1 MTLAEEAGRIRGVLE
16 DPVRI
21 DQIEGVIRKGQML
34 AVRDGE
40 VALKTLLAE
49 IRLREIDC
57 GRGQVDTCHP
67 CASHGEPG
75 QVHAGAAPD
84 LENRAAAI
92 AFEVHEPE
100 QVVELFE
107 VVLIEVVKKS
117 TRPDRVT
124 RDLEVVNVPFPVLA
138 DSLSRGHA
146 GHYIMATDSE

>member
-1 MTLAEEAGRIRGVLE
+1 
-16 DPVRI
+16 
-21 DQIEGVIRKGQML
+21 ML
-34 AVRDGE
+34 AIRDVE

-49 IRLREIDC
+49 IRLREIDG
-57 GRGQVDTCHP
+57 GRGQVDTRHQ
-67 CASHGEPG
+67 CASPGEPG
-75 QVHAGAAPD
+75 QVHAGTAPD

-107 VVLIEVVKKS
+107 VVLIEVVKES

-138 DSLSRGHA
+138 DSVSRGHA
-146 GHYIMATDSE
+146 GHYIMAPHDNNRLFTVIS